1 MATRVLIIHRQL
13 VFAVT
18 IKQALEQ
25 TGLYDV
31 HPFTT
36 ADAALTFLR
45 DHPQDVAVVDYLL
58 PGRSGSKIV
67 QQLRAIQSDLAVIIS
82 PYQPRQDVEELNI
95 QGMLDVPFSARDLIQ
110 LLRELDPS
118 NADQPISTRRF
129 DPEPG
134 QSAGQTSTRPLPEED
149 LPPRRPF
156 GTTNLLNKLG
166 GAPLAEDN
174 PAQTR
179 DLSGEQR
186 PLARRKPPAEPSR
199 SRADTQKFDDD
210 PASDL
215 KRSLADTDKLAD
227 KQPSKPGQTKRFAEE
242 WPTALPDSPPS
253 TQQLEPPPATPG
265 KTRDLDDKRRPAPPQ
280 SPVSDFGRTRDLD
293 AEGEPPP
300 ATPGKTRDLDDK
312 RRPAPRQQPP
322 PVSDFGRTRDLD
334 AEGEPPPA
342 TPGKTRDLDDK
353 RRPASRQQP
362 PPVSDFGR
370 TRDLD
375 AEGEPPPAAP
385 AKPREAGD
393 KRRPAP
399 RQQPPPVS
407 DFGRTRDLD
416 AEGEPPPAAPA
427 KPREAGDKR
436 RPTPSQPPVSD
447 FGRTRDLDA
456 EGEPPPAAPAKP
468 RDAGDKRRPA
478 PPQPSVSSQ
487 TRQLDMDA
495 PPFPPGF
502 GPNETQ
508 KFDDPTTPPKATS
521 GRLNEVLKSFEIEP
535 PFQEGDTPNVP
546 IQDSDAVRQFLATA
560 RSVDEAEAFDNVL
573 GSIAPEDEE
582 RPRSRRHS
590 DFEGLVQSMRSDE
603 PHRTLPNRQQQMMDF
618 ILSTG
623 MDSVLEEI
631 EKTKTGPLVAPPS
644 LLPEEKP
651 RQKAPGRMIDRLAQ
665 EEPPM
670 PTLEESGTVSDLL
683 TGINESEFRNVLSM
697 LSGTETDLDEPP
709 PPPAATTREK
719 PLTAPPSRPTTAATG
734 RQRLSE
740 EQEDPAQIRP
750 IKPPPKKGKPKAPQ
764 KPPQKKQAVPDF
776 FFQEDEPDEGATV
789 AQVVLSATLDDKR
802 PPESAPALDKLIS
815 DIENRLAEH
824 KLNIRPLP
832 SWDMDTTAFRAVSE
846 GARLAE
852 PSFLPEELPPGEM
865 IPPTLPEFDDEQE
878 SYTGRTTRASHVEYD
893 MLDTFAEDDET
904 VFDDVYLEDTAPSK
918 PLRAAPVV
926 DEPPVD
932 ESDSVLERAWADFF
946 AGVDAQQTA
955 QDSWEAPDVD
965 DLLGEQT
972 FEEQVYDEQGYEDE
986 SFKAAQDAQI
996 PAAALDDFDWPRTP
1010 AQPDFAPETLPET
1023 LDEDDPER
1031 YGDQQPDFIEAML
1044 REQDFAPIPDVWQD
1058 EPTADEA
1065 WQDEPAISAADDAWA
1080 LSPVERDW
1088 DEPSAPVD
1096 DWALPAESVEPAPA
1110 LSGEEAIVAQL
1121 ALNLTQVSL
1130 ELSAEATLLSKFG
1143 EIIAFAGH
1151 LSQEDTHEL
1160 RQLVQDDWDAVA
1172 DGARVRFITLP
1183 SSGREYMLY
1192 SIRAQDDLTLS
1203 MIFAGATPL
1212 RIIRKQAQR
1221 LIDALQSVPEAP
1233 APVVDSALAVEAE
1246 AATLT
1251 SYSFLWLLHEGHK
1264 LLSEAVIQALRVG
1277 LTTQLRELGWVID
1290 GLDVR
1295 EDYIYLLAN
1304 IPGETP
1310 SHQLMRD
1317 LKRRS
1322 AEIAHAQNSDITPQ
1336 TLWSD
1341 GYFILTPGRALAED
1355 EIAEFIHFQR
1365 MG

>member
-45 DHPQDVAVVDYLL
+45 DHPQDVAVIDYLL

-67 QQLRAIQSDLAVIIS
+67 QQLRSIQADLAVIVS
-82 PYQPRQDVEELNI
+82 PYQPRQDVEDLNI

-110 LLRELDPS
+110 LLRSLDPA
-118 NADQPISTRRF
+118 NADQPVPTRRF

-134 QSAGQTSTRPLPEED
+134 QSAGQVSTRPLPEED

-166 GAPLAEDN
+166 GASTAEDN

-186 PLARRKPPAEPSR
+186 PPAGRKPPAEPSR
-199 SRADTQKFDDD
+199 SRADTHKFDDE
-210 PASDL
+210 PESEL
-215 KRSLADTDKLAD
+215 KRSLADTDKLAN

-242 WPTALPDSPPS
+242 WPTTLPESPSS
-253 TQQLEPPPATPG
+253 TQKRDAPPPAAPG
-265 KTRDLDDKRRPAPPQ
+265 KTRDLDDKRRPAAPP
-280 SPVSDFGRTRDLD
+280 PVSDFGRTRDLD
-293 AEGEPPP
+293 DQDAPPP
-300 ATPGKTRDLDDK
+300 AAPGKTRDLDDK
-312 RRPAPRQQPP
+312 RRPAAPP

-334 AEGEPPPA
+334 DQDAPPPA
-342 TPGKTRDLDDK
+342 APSKTRDLDDK
-353 RRPASRQQP
+353 PRPAAP

-375 AEGEPPPAAP
+375 DQDEPPPTVPGKA
-385 AKPREAGD
+385 RDLGD
-393 KRRPAP
+393 KRRPAA
-399 RQQPPPVS
+399 PPPVS

-416 AEGEPPPAAPA
+416 DQDEPPPAAPG
-427 KPREAGDKR
+427 K
-436 RPTPSQPPVSD
+436 
-447 FGRTRDLDA
+447 TRDA
-456 EGEPPPAAPAKP
+456 KQPKPPPKGSA
-468 RDAGDKRRPA
+468 
-478 PPQPSVSSQ
+478 Q

-502 GPNETQ
+502 GPGETQ
-508 KFDDPTTPPKATS
+508 KFDDPQQPRKATS
-521 GRLNEVLKSFEIEP
+521 GRLDEVLKSFELEP

-560 RSVDEAEAFDNVL
+560 RSVDEAETFDNVL
-573 GSIAPEDEE
+573 GAIDPEDEE
-582 RPRSRRHS
+582 RPRSRRHT

-644 LLPEEKP
+644 MLPEEKP
-651 RQKAPGRMIDRLAQ
+651 RAKMPGRMIDRLAQ

-683 TGINESEFRNVLSM
+683 TGINESEFRSVLSM
-697 LSGTETDLDEPP
+697 LGSADTDLDEPP

-719 PLTAPPSRPTTAATG
+719 PATTPPGRTTEPATG

-740 EQEDPAQIRP
+740 QQEDPAQIRP
-750 IKPPPKKGKPKAPQ
+750 IKPLPKKTKPKT
-764 KPPQKKQAVPDF
+764 PPQKKQAVPDF
-776 FFQEDEPDEGATV
+776 FFHDEEPDEGATV
-789 AQVVLSATLDDKR
+789 AQVVLSTTLDDKR
-802 PPESAPALDKLIS
+802 PPDNGPALDKLIS

-865 IPPTLPEFDDEQE
+865 IPPTLPEFDDEPE
-878 SYTGRTTRASHVEYD
+878 SYTGRTTRASQAEQHL
-893 MLDTFAEDDET
+893 LDTFAEDDET
-904 VFDDVYLEDTAPSK
+904 AFDDAYLEDTAPS
-918 PLRAAPVV
+918 RPVRTTPIIS
-926 DEPPVD
+926 EPAVD

-946 AGVDAQQTA
+946 AGVDAQQAA
-955 QDSWEAPDVD
+955 QDTWEAPDVD
-965 DLLGEQT
+965 DLIDEPVYEEPVYEEET
-972 FEEQVYDEQGYEDE
+972 FEALED
-986 SFKAAQDAQI
+986 AHP
-996 PAAALDDFDWPRTP
+996 PAVVLDDFDWPSTP

-1023 LDEDDPER
+1023 LPESLEEDYPEL
-1031 YGDQQPDFIEAML
+1031 YGEQQPDFIEAML
-1044 REQDFAPIPDVWQD
+1044 REQDAPPDQD
-1058 EPTADEA
+1058 A
-1065 WQDEPAISAADDAWA
+1065 WYDEPAAPVLDDWQAEPDALADDAWA
-1080 LSPVERDW
+1080 LSPVEQAW
-1088 DEPSAPVD
+1088 EAEPTPAAPVD
-1096 DWALPAESVEPAPA
+1096 DWSLSAPAAAPEPAPA

-1160 RQLVQDDWDAVA
+1160 RQLVQDDWEAVA

-1183 SSGREYMLY
+1183 SSGKEYMLY

-1221 LIDALQSVPEAP
+1221 LIDALQSVPEAV
-1233 APVVDSALAVEAE
+1233 APVQETALAVEADPV
-1246 AATLT
+1246 TLT
-1251 SYSFLWLLHEGHK
+1251 SYSFLWLLHEGHEA
-1264 LLSEAVIQALRVG
+1264 LSEAVIQALRVG
-1277 LTTQLRELGWVID
+1277 LTTQLREQRWVID

-1295 EDYIYLLAN
+1295 EDYVYLLAN
-1304 IPGETP
+1304 IPGEAP
-1310 SHQLMRD
+1310 SHQIMRD

-1322 AEIAHAQNSDITPQ
+1322 AEIAHAQNPDITPQ
-1336 TLWSD
+1336 MLWSD
-1341 GYFILTPGRALAED
+1341 GYFILTPGRTLAED